1 MRTIRIVSVAWFLLL
16 FGHAAASIA
25 QDALPKDLW
34 DRVEHHYADSN
45 GVKSHY
51 AALEKGSLPRTEV
64 LFRIFRER
72 HSESST

>member
-1 MRTIRIVSVAWFLLL
+1 MADALRGNAMRTIRIVSLAWFLVL

-45 GVKSHY
+45 GVKITFE
-51 AALEKGSLPRTEV
+51 AGVA
-64 LFRIFRER
+64 RIPDVP
-72 HSESST
+72 SVGV